1 MSTGNG
7 GALLNGLYNK
17 TAYVCQ
23 DKPVYQKGGSDGY
36 VLYQPSGE
44 SYWMAGNSDH
54 ATDCNSGGLLDSSGN
69 GGVCPDSPAGAGC
82 AGKWYE
88 VNDRHNW
95 VPNPSF
101 AVVAS

>member
-1 MSTGNG
+1 MYAET
-7 GALLNGLYNK
+7 
-17 TAYVCQ
+17 THVCNA
-23 DKPVYQKGGSDGY
+23 KPVYQKGGSDGY

-54 ATDCNSGGLLDSSGN
+54 ATDCNSGGLLDSSGY
-69 GGVCPDSPAGAGC
+69 GC